1 MKRSG
6 EPPAASYTAAEPVID
21 LDMMRAMS
29 ARRLLVVVAM
39 LRLACAQTLEERAR
53 ALLDA
58 KCTGCH
64 GEAKMSGLDLRSA
77 ESLRSGGK
85 RGPALPLLM
94 KAVRREGDLQMPPG
108 KVGLSKE
115 EISLVEQWVQA
126 GAPFSKASKS
136 VEPAWW
142 SFKPIQRPPGHH
154 AIDEFLNEKLAERKL
169 RPLPA
174 ADKVT
179 LIRRATYDLHGLPPT
194 PEAIDAF
201 VNDQSSNAYSKL
213 IDELLNSPRYG
224 ERWGRR
230 WLDVARYAETGGYE
244 TDVSFSNAWR
254 YRDYVIRSFNSDKPY
269 DVFMKEQIAADEI
282 WPGDLEREG
291 GFFIPKDKLDRLER
305 WIGTGLFAIGPVNY
319 EFALSGDQFR
329 IEWQA
334 DAVETTGAAFLGL
347 TLGCARCH
355 DHKFDPI
362 SQRDYFRFSAL
373 FAGSEDRE
381 IPIVGRYGLFDYAR
395 FVPRQEKAD
404 QIKARIQRQEKA
416 HGARVMT
423 AAERDERETELRR
436 LGEAYLKA
444 PARVQTATI
453 LAHTDPVP
461 DTHILGRGEFTN
473 KGEKVKPGMLSAL
486 GEGPEISEPEQG
498 PFVPQ
503 RRKAL
508 AEWIASPR
516 NPLPARVMVNRIW
529 QGHFGRGIV
538 GTPNDFGRQ
547 GEAPTHPELLNWLAA
562 EFIEKGWSVKAMH
575 RLIMTSEAYRRASG
589 PDAADSRIDAANTYL
604 WRMNRR
610 RLEAEEVRD
619 AVLLSA
625 GQLSEKMGG
634 PPVVLPLSK
643 EEFLGIREP
652 ELWPVTLDAREHTR
666 RSVYLYVKR
675 SFKMPMLET
684 FDVPDPIISCA
695 RRESSTVAPQA
706 LAMMNGDFTRA
717 YAAKMAERFQGPN
730 AIEQM
735 WRHALGRMPTPDE
748 KARAAAFLQ
757 RSTLA
762 DLSLLIFN
770 MNEFLYVD

>member
-1 MKRSG
+1 
-6 EPPAASYTAAEPVID
+6 
-21 LDMMRAMS
+21 MS
-29 ARRLLVVVAM
+29 PRRLLVVVAL
-39 LRLACAQTLEERAR
+39 LRLLSAQPLEDRAR

-58 KCTGCH
+58 KCNGCH
-64 GEAKMSGLDLRSA
+64 GAAQMSGLDLRSSEA
-77 ESLRSGGK
+77 LLKGGK
-85 RGPALPLLM
+85 RGPALPLIM

-108 KVGLSKE
+108 KTPLLKE
-115 EISLVEQWVQA
+115 EIALLEQWVSA
-126 GAPFSKASKS
+126 GAPFPKAAKTA
-136 VEPAWW
+136 EPAWW
-142 SFKPIQRPPGHH
+142 SFKPIERPLGKNS
-154 AIDEFLNEKLAERKL
+154 IDEFLNAKLAERKL

-174 ADKVT
+174 ADKLT
-179 LIRRATYDLHGLPPT
+179 LIRRATYDLHGLPPA
-194 PEAIDAF
+194 PEAIDLF
-201 VNDQSSNAYSKL
+201 LNDQSPNAYGKL
-213 IDELLNSPRYG
+213 INELLNSPRYG

-244 TDVSFSNAWR
+244 TDVSFTNAWR

-282 WPGDLEREG
+282 WPGDLERDG
-291 GFFIPKDKLDRLER
+291 GYNIPKEKLDRLER
-305 WIGTGLFAIGPVNY
+305 WIGTGLFAVGPVNY

-329 IEWQA
+329 VEWQA

-362 SQRDYFRFSAL
+362 PQRDYFRFSAL

-404 QIKARIQRQEKA
+404 QIKARIQRIDKA
-416 HGARVMT
+416 RGGRAMT
-423 AAERDERETELRR
+423 PSERDERETELRK
-436 LGEAYLKA
+436 LGDAYLKA
-444 PARVQTATI
+444 PARIQTATI

-461 DTHILGRGEFTN
+461 DTHILDRGEFTN
-473 KGEKVKPGMLSAL
+473 KGEKVKPGTLSAI
-486 GEGPEISEPEQG
+486 GEALEINEPAQG

-508 AEWIASPR
+508 AEWLASPR

-547 GEAPTHPELLNWLAA
+547 GDPPSHPELLNWLAA
-562 EFIEKGWSVKAMH
+562 EFIEKGWGVKAIH
-575 RLIMTSEAYRRASG
+575 RLIMTSEAYQRASS
-589 PDAADSRIDAANTYL
+589 PDAANTRIDAANTYL

-610 RLEAEEVRD
+610 RLEAEEIRD
-619 AVLLSA
+619 AVLHTA
-625 GQLSEKMGG
+625 GQLSGKMGG

-652 ELWPVTLDAREHTR
+652 ELWPITLDPREHTR

-684 FDVPDPIISCA
+684 FDVPDPAMSCA
-695 RRESSTVAPQA
+695 RRESSTVPPQA

-717 YAAKMAERFQGPN
+717 YAAKIAERFQGPN
-730 AIEQM
+730 AIEQA
-735 WRHALGRMPTPDE
+735 WRHALGRLPTTDE
-748 KARAAAFLQ
+748 KQRAEAFLK
-757 RSTLA
+757 RTTMA
-762 DLSLLIFN
+762 DLSLLILN

>member
-1 MKRSG
+1 MLIRG
-6 EPPAASYTAAEPVID
+6 
-21 LDMMRAMS
+21 
-29 ARRLLVVVAM
+29 LLTVVAM
-39 LRLACAQTLEERAR
+39 LRLLSAQTLEDRAH
-53 ALLDA
+53 ALLSA

-64 GEAKMSGLDLRSA
+64 GAAQMSGLDLRSPEA
-77 ESLRSGGK
+77 LLKGGK
-85 RGPALPLLM
+85 RGPALPLIV

-108 KVGLSKE
+108 KAALSNA
-115 EISLVEQWVQA
+115 EIALLEQWVEA
-126 GAPFSKASKS
+126 GAPFPKAAKNT
-136 VEPAWW
+136 EPAWW
-142 SFKPIQRPPGHH
+142 SFKPIQRPSGKHT
-154 AIDEFLNEKLAERKL
+154 IDEFLNAKLADNRLKA
-169 RPLPA
+169 LPA
-174 ADKVT
+174 ADKHT
-179 LIRRATYDLHGLPPT
+179 LIRRATFDLHGLPPT

-201 VNDQSSNAYSKL
+201 VNDKSPDAYGKL
-213 IDELLNSPRYG
+213 IDALLKSPRYG

-254 YRDYVIRSFNSDKPY
+254 YRDYVIKSFNTDKPY

-282 WPGDLEREG
+282 WPGDLERDG
-291 GFFIPKDKLDRLER
+291 GFNIPKEKLERLER
-305 WIGTGLFAIGPVNY
+305 WIGTGLFAVGPVNY

-329 IEWQA
+329 VEWQA

-362 SQRDYFRFSAL
+362 PQRDYFRFSAL
-373 FAGSEDRE
+373 FAGSEDRD

-395 FVPRQEKAD
+395 AVPRQEKAD
-404 QIKARIQRQEKA
+404 QIKARIQRVDKA
-416 HGARVMT
+416 RGARAMT
-423 AAERDERETELRR
+423 PSERDERQTELRN

-444 PARVQTATI
+444 PARIQTATI

-461 DTHILGRGEFTN
+461 DTHILDRGEFTN
-473 KGEKVKPGMLSAL
+473 KGEKVKPGTLSAL
-486 GEGPEISEPEQG
+486 GNAPEINEPEHG

-508 AEWIASPR
+508 AEWLASPK

-547 GEAPTHPELLNWLAA
+547 GDAPSHPELLNWLAA
-562 EFIEKGWSVKAMH
+562 EFIEKGWRVKALH
-575 RLIMTSEAYRRASG
+575 RLIMTSDAYRRASS
-589 PDAADSRIDAANTYL
+589 PDAVNSRVDAANIYL

-610 RLEAEEVRD
+610 RLEAEEIRD
-619 AVLLSA
+619 AVIATS
-625 GQLSEKMGG
+625 GQLSDKMGG

-652 ELWPVTLDAREHTR
+652 ELWPITLDPKEHTR

-684 FDVPDPIISCA
+684 FDVPDPILSCA

-717 YAAKMAERFQGPN
+717 YAAKIAERFKGPG
-730 AIEQM
+730 AIESA
-735 WRHALGRMPTPDE
+735 WRNALGRPPTAAE
-748 KARAAAFLQ
+748 NARAKAFLE
-757 RSTLA
+757 RNTMA
-762 DLSLLIFN
+762 DLSLLILN

>member
-1 MKRSG
+1 M
-6 EPPAASYTAAEPVID
+6 PV
-21 LDMMRAMS
+21 RG
-29 ARRLLVVVAM
+29 LLVVVAL
-39 LRLACAQTLEERAR
+39 LRLLCAQPLEDRAHS
-53 ALLDA
+53 LLTT
-58 KCTGCH
+58 KCNGCH
-64 GEAKMSGLDLRSA
+64 GAAQMSGLDLRSP
-77 ESLRSGGK
+77 ESLQKGGK
-85 RGPALPLLM
+85 RGPALPLIM
-94 KAVRREGDLQMPPG
+94 KAVRREGELQMPPG
-108 KVGLSKE
+108 KAGLSKE
-115 EISLVEQWVQA
+115 EIALLDQWVQA
-126 GAPFSKASKS
+126 GAPFPKTTTST
-136 VEPAWW
+136 EPSWW
-142 SFKPIQRPPGHH
+142 SFKPIQRPPGKRS
-154 AIDEFLNEKLAERKL
+154 IDDFLNAKLAEKRLK
-169 RPLPA
+169 PLPQ
-174 ADKVT
+174 ADKLT
-179 LIRRATYDLHGLPPT
+179 LIRRATFDLHGLPPT

-201 VNDQSSNAYSKL
+201 LNDQSKDAYPKL
-213 IDELLNSPRYG
+213 IDALLKSPRYG

-254 YRDYVIRSFNSDKPY
+254 YRDYVIKSFNNDKPY

-282 WPGDLEREG
+282 WPGDLERDG
-291 GFFIPKDKLDRLER
+291 GFHIPKEKLDRLER
-305 WIGTGLFAIGPVNY
+305 WIGTGLFAVGPVNY

-329 IEWQA
+329 VEWQA

-362 SQRDYFRFSAL
+362 PQRDYFRFSAL

-395 FVPRQEKAD
+395 AVPRQEKAD
-404 QIKARIQRQEKA
+404 QIKARIQRVDKVR
-416 HGARVMT
+416 GAREMT
-423 AAERDERETELRR
+423 PAERDERETELRK

-444 PARVQTATI
+444 PARIQAATI

-461 DTHILGRGEFTN
+461 DTHILDRGEFTN
-473 KGEKVKPGMLSAL
+473 KGEKVKPGTLSAL
-486 GEGPEISEPEQG
+486 GNGPEIIEPDQG

-508 AEWIASPR
+508 AEWLASPK

-538 GTPNDFGRQ
+538 STPNDFGRQ
-547 GEAPTHPELLNWLAA
+547 GDPPSHPELLNWLAA
-562 EFIEKGWSVKAMH
+562 EFIENSWSVKALH
-575 RLIMTSEAYRRASG
+575 RLIMTSAAYQRASS
-589 PDAADSRIDAANTYL
+589 PDPANTRIDAANTYL

-610 RLEAEEVRD
+610 RLEAEEIRD
-619 AVLLSA
+619 TVLLTA
-625 GQLSEKMGG
+625 GQLSDKMGG

-652 ELWPVTLDAREHTR
+652 ELWPITLDPSEHTR

-684 FDVPDPIISCA
+684 FDIPDPILSCA

-717 YAAKMAERFQGPN
+717 YAAKIAERFKG
-730 AIEQM
+730 ATAVEQL
-735 WRHALGRMPTPDE
+735 WRHALGHKPAE
-748 KARAAAFLQ
+748 EESARASAFLQ
-757 RSTLA
+757 RNTMA
-762 DLSLLIFN
+762 DLSLLILN

>member
-1 MKRSG
+1 
-6 EPPAASYTAAEPVID
+6 
-21 LDMMRAMS
+21 
-29 ARRLLVVVAM
+29 M
-39 LRLACAQTLEERAR
+39 LRLLSAQSLEERAR

-64 GEAKMSGLDLRSA
+64 GAAQMSGLDLRSREA
-77 ESLRSGGK
+77 LLKGGK
-85 RGPALPLLM
+85 RGSALPLLL

-108 KVGLSKE
+108 KLALTPA
-115 EISLVEQWVQA
+115 EIATIAEWVQA
-126 GAPFSKASKS
+126 GAPFPKTDKS
-136 VEPAWW
+136 AEPAWW
-142 SFKPIQRPPGHH
+142 SFKQIQRPPG
-154 AIDEFLNEKLAERKL
+154 ARTIDEFLNAKLAERKL

-174 ADKVT
+174 ADRLT

-201 VNDQSSNAYSKL
+201 LGDQSQNAYPKL
-213 IDELLNSPRYG
+213 IDELLKSPRYG

-254 YRDYVIRSFNSDKPY
+254 YRDYVIRSFNNDKPY

-282 WPGDLEREG
+282 WPGDLERDG
-291 GFFIPKDKLDRLER
+291 GFHIPKEKLDRLER
-305 WIGTGLFAIGPVNY
+305 WIGTGLFAVGPVNY

-329 IEWQA
+329 VEWQA

-362 SQRDYFRFSAL
+362 PQRDYFRFSAL

-381 IPIVGRYGLFDYAR
+381 IPIVGRYGIFDYAR
-395 FVPRQEKAD
+395 AVPRQEKAD
-404 QIKARIQRQEKA
+404 QIKARLQRVDKA
-416 HGARVMT
+416 RGARAMT
-423 AAERDERETELRR
+423 PAERDERETELRK
-436 LGEAYLKA
+436 LGDAYLKA
-444 PARVQTATI
+444 PARIQTATI

-461 DTHILGRGEFTN
+461 DTHILDRGEFTN
-473 KGEKVKPGMLSAL
+473 KGEKVNPGTLSAL
-486 GEGPEISEPEQG
+486 GEAPEINEPGHG

-508 AEWIASPR
+508 AEWLASPK

-547 GEAPTHPELLNWLAA
+547 GDAPTHPELLDWLAA
-562 EFIEKGWSVKAMH
+562 EFIEKGWSVKALH
-575 RLIMTSEAYRRASG
+575 RLIMTSEAYRRASA
-589 PDAADSRIDAANTYL
+589 PDAANARIDAANTYL

-610 RLEAEEVRD
+610 RLEAEEIRD
-619 AVLLSA
+619 AVLTAS
-625 GQLSEKMGG
+625 GQLSDKMFG

-652 ELWPVTLDAREHTR
+652 ELWPITLDPAEHTR

-684 FDVPDPIISCA
+684 FDIPDPVLSCA

-706 LAMMNGDFTRA
+706 LAMMNGDFTRTCA
-717 YAAKMAERFQGPN
+717 VKMAQRFTGQN
-730 AIEQM
+730 QIENV
-735 WRHALGRMPTPDE
+735 WRNALGRLPAADE
-748 KARAAAFLQ
+748 KERAQAFLE
-757 RSTLA
+757 RNKLA
-762 DLSLLIFN
+762 DLCLLILN